1 MEVFMGNVTMQLQL
15 TDRTYRALRQA
26 AARSQKTE
34 DQVLLDALQDYLA
47 KTAVANPLLGLF
59 ADDPALLD
67 AVTEAALLD
76 REQSQLRLE
85 DEAGG

>member
-1 MEVFMGNVTMQLQL
+1 MSPCNLQL

-67 AVTEAALLD
+67 AVTEATLLD
-76 REQSQLRLE
+76 REQSQFRLE